1 MLGNK
6 IKDNRKRWQYLFVK
20 YIIKSPILYYGYLI
34 FFLFFIIFVANY
46 IKLDVRETLPGV
58 LMDNQIILDK
68 RIKSPIDD
76 EIFIYKDKSQSVW
89 KEKVLNVNTKNGQTY
104 LTMQNKANKLS
115 GNVTVEFVTEKR
127 TLIHILFIKVGGGS

>member
-34 FFLFFIIFVANY
+34 FFLIFIIFVANY
-46 IKLDVRETLPGV
+46 IKLDVRETLQGV

-89 KEKVLNVNTKNGQTY
+89 KEKVLNVNTSNG
-104 LTMQNKANKLS
+104 
-115 GNVTVEFVTEKR
+115 
-127 TLIHILFIKVGGGS
+127 

>member
-1 MLGNK
+1 MAVSFCEIYHKVTN
-6 IKDNRKRWQYLFVK
+6 FVLW
-20 YIIKSPILYYGYLI
+20 IFNIFLI
-34 FFLFFIIFVANY
+34 FIIFVANY

-89 KEKVLNVNTKNGQTY
+89 KEKVLNVNTSNG
-104 LTMQNKANKLS
+104 
-115 GNVTVEFVTEKR
+115 
-127 TLIHILFIKVGGGS
+127 